1 MRDNAAMAIPIALDK
16 LRAALA
22 VLATGDRPAATRLQA
37 AWDGP
42 VGELWEG
49 IYLPTDLNEQ
59 FKQMWADYA
68 APSEDPRS
76 TALRE
81 LTPSEEQAAIR
92 AVVGLALAAAASDAV
107 GATPGKK

>member
-1 MRDNAAMAIPIALDK
+1 MMALTIALDK

-22 VLATGDRPAATRLQA
+22 VLGTGDEPAATRLQS

-49 IYLPTDLNEQ
+49 VYLPTDLNDQ
-59 FKQMWADYA
+59 FKQMWAGYA

-76 TALRE
+76 TAVRE
-81 LTPSEEQAAIR
+81 LTPSERQAAIH
-92 AVVGLALAAAASDAV
+92 AIVDLAMAAAAADAV
-107 GATPGKK
+107 GATPGRK